1 MIKIEIKDGRCEI
14 TSNGSSKDLSIET
27 VVIVQ
32 TLARNFSKLHGLSA
46 NDAVDVISDAA
57 KHLMGEFKKYAND
70 STTIEIGIPRKK
82 HGE

>member
-14 TSNGSSKDLSIET
+14 TSIGSSKDLSIET
-27 VVIVQ
+27 VAIVQ

-46 NDAVDVISDAA
+46 NDAVDVISDSA
-57 KHLMGEFKKYAND
+57 KHLMREFEKYAND
-70 STTIEIGIPRKK
+70 STKIEIGIPRKK

>member
-1 MIKIEIKDGRCEI
+1 MIKIEIKDGRCDI
-14 TSNGSSKDLSIET
+14 TSSGSSKDLSVET
-27 VVIVQ
+27 VIIVQ

-46 NDAVDVISDAA
+46 NDAVDVISDSA
-57 KHLMGEFKKYAND
+57 KHLMEEIEKAVND